1 MDHKVRSKQD
11 ITTDKFL
18 KEEITHFS
26 GKLSTGTDAVINFE
40 FVKCITKK

>member
-11 ITTDKFL
+11 IITD
-18 KEEITHFS
+18 EETTHFS
-26 GKLSTGTDAVINFE
+26 GKLSTGTDAAINFD